1 MNLVGWLIIGV
12 VVVALAYYVT
22 RMAKDREDG
31 ERHDPGLAIL
41 EFGRAFP
48 TEAIRALHET
58 VDGKAVFVRLHDN
71 KAGIMRNYGRHYA
84 CHVIKP
90 GRARATILESG
101 KGFVIEF
108 LDAPTQNGEFVFP
121 SEEIAAEVGL
131 WLLGNFVSADGAVAD
146 ENGKGDEQPT
156 A

>member
-1 MNLVGWLIIGV
+1 MSLVSWLIIGV
-12 VVVALAYYVT
+12 IVVALAYYVT

-58 VDGKAVFVRLHDN
+58 ADGNAVFIRLHDGKAGV
-71 KAGIMRNYGRHYA
+71 MRNYGRHYS
-84 CHVIKP
+84 CHVIQP
-90 GRARATILESG
+90 GRARATSNADG

-108 LDAPTQNGEFVFP
+108 LDASTQNGEFVFP
-121 SEEIAAEVGL
+121 SQEIAAEVGL
-131 WLLGNFVSADGAVAD
+131 WLLGNYVSAEDKAAAEEGRS
-146 ENGKGDEQPT
+146 GEQPT
-156 A
+156 V

>member
-1 MNLVGWLIIGV
+1 MSLVSWLIIGV
-12 VVVALAYYVT
+12 IVVALAYYVT

-58 VDGKAVFVRLHDN
+58 VDGKAVFIRLHDG
-71 KAGIMRNYGRHYA
+71 KAGVMRNYGRHYS
-84 CHVIKP
+84 CHVIQP
-90 GRARATILESG
+90 GRAHAASTADG

-108 LDAPTQNGEFVFP
+108 PDAPTQNGEFVFP
-121 SEEIAAEVGL
+121 SQEIAAEVGL
-131 WLLGNFVSADGAVAD
+131 WLLGNYVSAEDKAAA
-146 ENGKGDEQPT
+146 EEGKPGEQPT
-156 A
+156 T